1 MPMRISLVVPSFYP
15 AMVYGGPI
23 FATLHA
29 AEALSREGIDVYVSS
44 TNANGSTRLEVENNT
59 FIKYQDRLYIKYYDE
74 TIINRFSLSM
84 LLGLWKDI
92 KEADVVHVQSVFSI
106 PTPMAL
112 LYARLL
118 GKKVLLSPR
127 GSLCKWCLNEKR
139 GFKKKWLRF
148 LIAPFAP
155 KILWHATSAQE
166 MTDIKAVFET
176 SDVMLV
182 PDGVNCREFDNLE
195 KFTPSVFME
204 TFGTSDTIPQKII
217 VSMGRLHKVK
227 GFDILLN
234 AFGRVLQ
241 EYPDGMLFLAGEDD
255 GEKENLERVIQ
266 ELGIGSRVFFT
277 GALYGKEKRDFL
289 ANADL
294 FVLPSHTENFGIV
307 YAESLAAGTPIVASI
322 NTPWSEVE
330 EADCGRWVNNS
341 VEEIAQ
347 AMLDMLE
354 KDRETMRINSKTLAK
369 KYDWKNI
376 AVQFKEVFEKM
387 VKTQ

>member
-1 MPMRISLVVPSFYP
+1 MRISLVVPSFYP
-15 AMVYGGPI
+15 AVVYGGPI

-29 AEALSREGIDVYVSS
+29 TEALSREGIDVYVSS
-44 TNANGSTRLEVENNT
+44 TNANGSTKLDVESGT
-59 FIKYQDRLYIKYYDE
+59 FLTHQNGLHIKYYDE

-112 LYARLL
+112 VYARLF

-127 GSLCKWCLNEKR
+127 GSLCKWCLNEKQR
-139 GFKKKWLRF
+139 FKKNWLRF
-148 LIAPFAP
+148 LIAPFAS
-155 KILWHATSAQE
+155 KVLWHATSAQE
-166 MTDIKAVFET
+166 MTDIKTVFET
-176 SDVMLV
+176 SDVVLV
-182 PDGVNCREFDNLE
+182 PDGVNCKEFDNPNKL
-195 KFTPSVFME
+195 TPATFME
-204 TFGTSDTIPQKII
+204 VFGTSDSVPQKII

-234 AFGRVLQ
+234 AFCKVLQ
-241 EYPDGMLFLAGEDD
+241 EYPDAMLFLAGEDD
-255 GEKENLERVIQ
+255 GEKENLERWVR
-266 ELGIGSRVFFT
+266 ELEIESRVVFT

-307 YAESLAAGTPIVASI
+307 YAESLAAGTPIVAST
-322 NTPWSEVE
+322 NTPWQEVE
-330 EADCGRWVNNS
+330 RAKCGKWVENS
-341 VEEIAQ
+341 VQKTAESILE
-347 AMLDMLE
+347 MLKE
-354 KDRETMRINSKTLAK
+354 DREEMRVNAKALAK

-376 AVQFKEVFEKM
+376 ALQFKEIFEGM
-387 VKTQ
+387 VKE